1 MGILIDARALLK
13 RYTVGE
19 DEVLALDDVSCRIAE
34 GEMVAIVG
42 ASGSG
47 KSTLMHILGCL
58 DRPDRGT
65 YVLAGEDV
73 SRMSADRLAEVR
85 NRRIGFVFQSFNLLP
100 RLSALENVELPLVYA
115 GRTDARARAR
125 EALAT
130 VGLADRMRHEPNQ
143 LSGGQRQRV
152 AIARALV
159 TDPALLLADEPTGNL
174 DSRSG
179 ADILGLFER
188 LNTEGHTVIL
198 VTHDAA
204 VAGHCRRQIHLLDG
218 RIDDPG
224 GTQPGPEALPGRE
237 STAPAPLATAAT
249 FAVLFPAIL
258 KVGLKSLVAN
268 KLRSFLAMLGI
279 IIGVGA
285 VIAMLALGAGAQKQ
299 VLDRF
304 TAMGTNVLLV
314 MPAQRGSA
322 GVISGSQQNLKI
334 DDALAVARE
343 VAGVTFVAPAVSSN
357 AQLKYYGKNT
367 RSNIFGTSSSY
378 FAVRDLEID
387 RGRAFTEGEVDRM
400 ARVAVIGPEAAT
412 NAFGD
417 SDPVGEVLKINGI
430 NFRILGVTK
439 AKGEGWGS
447 PDDRVIIPYT
457 TAMQQLLGVDYLREI
472 DVKARSEADLDR
484 VKEDLT
490 QLLRKRHRQLPGVED
505 DFRIM
510 DMAEIRKNATEVTGV
525 FKWLLGGIAAISLL
539 VGGIGIM
546 NIMLV
551 TVTERTRE
559 IGIRKAIGAKERHI
573 LLQFLIESV
582 IVSGLGG
589 FIGLGLGVGLATV
602 VPRFAPLPALV
613 EWRSA
618 FLALGV
624 SAGVGIFFGLY
635 PAWQASRLDPI
646 EALRHE

>member
-1 MGILIDARALLK
+1 MGALIEARGLVK
-13 RYTVGE
+13 RYTVGD
-19 DEVLALDDVSCRIAE
+19 DEVLALNDVDCRIAE
-34 GEMVAIVG
+34 GEMVAILG

-58 DRPDRGT
+58 DRPDAGT
-65 YVLAGEDV
+65 YSLAGEDV
-73 SRMSADRLAEVR
+73 SRMSTGRLAEVR

-100 RLSALENVELPLVYA
+100 RLSALENVELPLIYA
-115 GRTDARARAR
+115 GRGDARLRAR
-125 EALAT
+125 EALET
-130 VGLADRMRHEPNQ
+130 VGLGDRVRHEPNQ

-159 TDPALLLADEPTGNL
+159 TDPAILLADEPTGNL

-179 ADILGLFER
+179 AEILGLFEK
-188 LNTEGHTVIL
+188 LNAAGRTVIL
-198 VTHDAA
+198 VTHDQA
-204 VAGHCRRQIHLLDG
+204 VAGHCRRSIRIRDG
-218 RIDDPG
+218 RIEG
-224 GTQPGPEALPGRE
+224 APGPP
-237 STAPAPLATAAT
+237 PAGSAAT
-249 FAVLFPAIL
+249 RAEAFEVGGAGLAVLFPAIL
-258 KVGLKSLVAN
+258 KVGLKSLLAN

-304 TAMGTNVLLV
+304 AAMGTNVLVV
-314 MPAQRGSA
+314 MPAQRGFG
-322 GVISGSQQNLKI
+322 GVVTGNQQNLTV
-334 DDALAVARE
+334 DDALAVARD
-343 VAGVTFVAPAVSSN
+343 VDGVELVAPGVSGTV
-357 AQLKYYGKNT
+357 QLKYFGRNT
-367 RSNIFGTSSSY
+367 RSSLFGTSSSY
-378 FAVRDLEID
+378 FAVRDLAVD

-400 ARVAVIGPEAAT
+400 ARVAVIGPEAAQ
-412 NAFGD
+412 NVFGEN
-417 SDPVGEVLKINGI
+417 DPVGEVLKVNGI
-430 NFRILGVTK
+430 NFRVVGLTK
-439 AKGEGWGS
+439 AKGEGFGS
-447 PDDRVIIPYT
+447 PDDRVIVPYT
-457 TAMQQLLGVDYLREI
+457 TAMQQILGVNYLREI
-472 DVKARSEADLDR
+472 DVKAAGEAELDR
-484 VKEDLT
+484 VKEGLT
-490 QLLRKRHRQLPGVED
+490 ALLRKRHRQQPDAED

-510 DMAEIRKNATEVTGV
+510 DMAEIRQNATEVTGV

-559 IGIRKAIGAKERHI
+559 IGVRKAIGAKEGHI

-589 FIGLGLGVGLATV
+589 LLGLALGLGLAAVL
-602 VPRFAPLPALV
+602 PRLMPMPALV
-613 EWRSA
+613 EWPSA
-618 FLALGV
+618 ALALAV
-624 SAGVGIFFGLY
+624 SAGVGVFFGLY

>member
-1 MGILIDARALLK
+1 MKLLIDARNLVK
-13 RYTVGE
+13 RYLVGE
-19 DEVLALDDVSCRIAE
+19 EPVVALDRVNCRIAS

-42 ASGSG
+42 SSGSG

-58 DRPDRGT
+58 DRPDGGS

-73 SRMSADRLAEVR
+73 SQMSRDRLAEVR
-85 NRRIGFVFQSFNLLP
+85 NRRIGFVFQSFNLIP
-100 RLSALENVELPLVYA
+100 RVSALENVALPLLYA
-115 GRTDARARAR
+115 GRKDARARALA
-125 EALAT
+125 ALET
-130 VGLADRMRHEPNQ
+130 VGLGNRLRHEPNQ

-159 TDPALLLADEPTGNL
+159 TDPAILLADEPTGNL
-174 DSRSG
+174 DSRTG
-179 ADILGLFER
+179 TEILDLFKE
-188 LNTEGHTVIL
+188 LNRQGHTVVL

-204 VAGHCRRQIHLLDG
+204 VAGHCQRQIQLLDG
-218 RIDDPG
+218 RVVGGDPAAAAEPSAPVPTVSETRPPLG
-224 GTQPGPEALPGRE
+224 AAAL
-237 STAPAPLATAAT
+237 
-249 FAVLFPAIL
+249 AVLVRAIL
-258 KVGLKSLVAN
+258 AVGLKSLVAN

-285 VIAMLALGAGAQKQ
+285 VIAMLALGAGAQQQ

-304 TAMGTNVLLV
+304 SAMGTNLLIIT
-314 MPAQRGSA
+314 PAQRGSA
-322 GVISGSQQNLKI
+322 GVTSGSQQNLTL
-334 DDALAVARE
+334 DDALAIVRE
-343 VAGVTFVAPAVSSN
+343 VEGVALVAPGVSTT
-357 AQLKYYGKNT
+357 AQLKYFGKNT
-367 RSNIFGTSSSY
+367 RSSVFGTSSTY
-378 FAVRDLEID
+378 FALRDIAID
-387 RGRAFTEGEVDRM
+387 RGRIFTEGEVDRL
-400 ARVAVIGPEAAT
+400 ARVAVIGPTAAKNT
-412 NAFGD
+412 FGE

-430 NFRILGVTK
+430 NFRVLGLTV

-447 PDDRVIIPYT
+447 PDDRVIIPYS
-457 TAMQQLLGVDYLREI
+457 TAMQQLLGVNYLREI
-472 DVKARSEADLDR
+472 DVQAVDETELTR
-484 VKEDLT
+484 VQEDVR
-490 QLLRKRHRQLPGVED
+490 QLLRKRHRQQPEAED
-505 DFRIM
+505 DFRMTNM
-510 DMAEIRKNATEVTGV
+510 DEVRKNASEVTGV

-559 IGIRKAIGAKERHI
+559 IGIRKAVGAKQAHI

-589 FIGLGLGVGLATV
+589 LVGLGLGVGLAQV
-602 VPRFAPLPALV
+602 LPRFLPLPAVV
-613 EWRSA
+613 EWPSA
-618 FLALGV
+618 FLALAV